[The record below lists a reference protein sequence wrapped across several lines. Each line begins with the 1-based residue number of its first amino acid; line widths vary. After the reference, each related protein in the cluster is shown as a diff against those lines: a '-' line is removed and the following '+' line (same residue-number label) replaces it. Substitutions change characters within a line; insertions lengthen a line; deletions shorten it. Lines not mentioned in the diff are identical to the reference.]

1 MQHDRL
7 VLYSRAGCHL
17 CEDAAVLLDE
27 MVGHDGY
34 RTVDIGS
41 DDELLVRYGH
51 RIPVVALDGVDRLEV
66 PITAPDLRD
75 VVAELHRK

>member
-1 MQHDRL
+1 MQRDRL
-7 VLYSRAGCHL
+7 VLYSRPGCHL
-17 CEDAAVLLDE
+17 CEEAAVLLDE
-27 MVGHDGY
+27 MVGREGY
-34 RTVDIGS
+34 RTVNIGS
-41 DDELLVRYGH
+41 DDELLVRYAH